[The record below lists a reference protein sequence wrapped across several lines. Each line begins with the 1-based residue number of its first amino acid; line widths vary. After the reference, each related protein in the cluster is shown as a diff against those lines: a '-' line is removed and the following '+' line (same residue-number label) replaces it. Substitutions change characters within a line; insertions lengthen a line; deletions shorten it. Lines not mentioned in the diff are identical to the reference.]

1 MPIITLTSDWGYK
14 DHYQAAVKGSILSK
28 CKDAVIVDISHD
40 ISCFDIEQAA
50 FIIKNAFPFFPDG
63 TIHIIGINTEASA
76 KAPHMLVKYKKHYF
90 VGADNGIFSLLFRD
104 KPEKIVEID
113 IAQDS
118 DYFTFSA
125 RDVFVKVACHI
136 ANGGSMD
143 EMGKP
148 ARLLSDKHLI
158 EPIADENSLKG
169 IIIYIDNYENAV
181 TNIDEALFKK
191 TAKNRKF
198 VINVRMNEIK
208 KISKAY
214 SEVPQGE
221 ILALFG
227 SNGLLQ
233 IALNKT
239 YAAGLLGLKN
249 KETVRIDFINP

>member
-28 CKDAVIVDISHD
+28 YKEAVIADISHD

-50 FIIKNAFPFFPDG
+50 FIIKNAFPFFPEG

-76 KAPHMLVKYKKHYF
+76 KTPHLLIKYKKHYF
-90 VGADNGIFSLLFRD
+90 IGADNGLFSLLFHD
-104 KPEKIVEID
+104 KPEKIIEID
-113 IAQDS
+113 IPQDS

-136 ANGGSMD
+136 ARGGSMD
-143 EMGKP
+143 YMGKP
-148 ARLLSDKHLI
+148 VKMLSDKRLI
-158 EPIADENSLKG
+158 EPNVDANSIKG
-169 IIIYIDNYENAV
+169 IITYIDNYENAI
-181 TNIDEALFKK
+181 TNIDESLFKK
-191 TAKNRKF
+191 IAKNRKF

-214 SEVPQGE
+214 SEVPKGE

-227 SNGLLQ
+227 SNGMMQ
-233 IALNKT
+233 IALNMSN
-239 YAAGLLGLKN
+239 AEGLLGLKT
-249 KETVRIDFINP
+249 KDTVRIDFE